1 MAARGEQ
8 GSGGI
13 DHTLVVHKPGG
24 GAGVLGLL
32 VFLGTEVQ
40 VRSGLPPHWIC
51 SWPEVA
57 PPDQL
62 RQHQPCCVTLGDVL
76 SFSGL

>member
-1 MAARGEQ
+1 MASRSEQ

-13 DHTLVVHKPGG
+13 DHTLVVHKPGD
-24 GAGVLGLL
+24 GAEVLGLL
-32 VFLGTEVQ
+32 VFRGTEVQ

-62 RQHQPCCVTLGDVL
+62 RQDQPCCVTLGDVL